1 MIIIVGGGL
10 SGLLTGYLLK
20 KEEIPFKILDSRNRF
35 GGRINTLYKENEA
48 PIEMGATW
56 FTNQHVNLIALLEEL
71 GIERFEQFMDTKV
84 FYEPNPNLHA
94 QILGIPKNE
103 PSYRISGGTSAL
115 INRLLEKLN
124 PEDLLLNQTVSQI
137 TFKEN
142 LVSVKAETIFEGD
155 SVVLALQPKLW
166 ANGIDFQPEIS
177 EDLKDIALQ
186 TNTWMED
193 SIKVALTFAKPFWME
208 EQIPRT
214 LFSNVGPVVEFYDQS
229 DAENS
234 RYALCGFINSDF
246 KKLSKS
252 ERKQL
257 VINQLKNIFG
267 NSVTE
272 FLTYEERVW
281 SEEVATFQESHSP
294 IYPHQNNGH
303 PIFRTYFE
311 ERLIISG
318 SETSSQFPGYMEGA
332 VLSAK
337 ETVRRIVELQPK

>member
-1 MIIIVGGGL
+1 MIINVGGGL

-20 KEEIPFKILDSRNRF
+20 KEGIPFKILESRNRF
-35 GGRINTLYKENEA
+35 GGRINTIYRENEA

-71 GIERFEQFMDTKV
+71 GIESFEQFMDTEV
-84 FYEPNPNLHA
+84 FYQPSPNLAA
-94 QILGIPKNE
+94 QIVEIPIGE

-115 INRLLEKLN
+115 INNILEKLC
-124 PEDLLLNQTVSQI
+124 PEDLLLNQAVSQI
-137 TFKEN
+137 TFAEN
-142 LVSVKAETIFEGD
+142 TVSVKAETIFEGD
-155 SVVLALQPKLW
+155 AVVLALPPKLW
-166 ANGIDFQPEIS
+166 ANRIDFQPEIS

-186 TNTWMED
+186 THTWMED

-208 EQIPRT
+208 GQITRT

-267 NSVTE
+267 TSVIE
-272 FLTYEERVW
+272 FLTYEECVCGVKSLQLFKNPTRKFIHIKIMDTPF
-281 SEEVATFQESHSP
+281 SE
-294 IYPHQNNGH
+294 I
-303 PIFRTYFE
+303 
-311 ERLIISG
+311 LIL
-318 SETSSQFPGYMEGA
+318 T
-332 VLSAK
+332 K
-337 ETVRRIVELQPK
+337 D